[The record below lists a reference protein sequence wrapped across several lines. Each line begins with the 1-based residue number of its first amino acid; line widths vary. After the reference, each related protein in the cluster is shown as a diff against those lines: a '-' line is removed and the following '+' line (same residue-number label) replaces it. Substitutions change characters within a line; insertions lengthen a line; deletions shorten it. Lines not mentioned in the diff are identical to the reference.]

1 MDGAGWTG
9 DRHIVAEVT
18 LSTEPLTLKAAR
30 DRMRVAVISLH
41 TSPTATLGHSANGGL
56 NVYVREVCTA
66 LSRRGVA
73 TDVFTRKVSDRSPAF
88 ESLAPLS
95 RVVYLPAG
103 GETVDKQRL
112 VDHVP
117 DFTASVE
124 DFVDR
129 CGMRYDLMYSHYWL
143 SGLAACCLRS
153 SLRAPWA
160 HTAHTL

>member
-1 MDGAGWTG
+1 PKPESTF
-9 DRHIVAEVT
+9 VAREG
-18 LSTEPLTLKAAR
+18 
-30 DRMRVAVISLH
+30 MRVAVISLH

-73 TDVFTRKVSDRSPAF
+73 TDVFTRKVLERSPAF

-112 VDHVP
+112 MDHVP
-117 DFTASVE
+117 DFTAS
-124 DFVDR
+124 
-129 CGMRYDLMYSHYWL
+129 
-143 SGLAACCLRS
+143 
-153 SLRAPWA
+153 
-160 HTAHTL
+160 